1 VTIKLN
7 IEGVRPPRLA
17 NQQTLSKYCRAY
29 QSAISPPVDW
39 YLRFSCAQYVIEPQF
54 LRPEAGERAR
64 KIWAFRL
71 TPVVNRPVYTFDDF
85 GDFIEASRNFTVDLF
100 TKNFVRGVDQY
111 RILRGPP
118 CQHLLYKLQPDWTW
132 KDDQ

>member
-7 IEGVRPPRLA
+7 IEGVIPPRLA
-17 NQQTLSKYCRAY
+17 DRSTANKYVQPY
-29 QSAISPPVDW
+29 QSSINPPVDW
-39 YLRFSCAQYVIEPQF
+39 YLRFSSAMYVIEPL
-54 LRPEAGERAR
+54 LRPPQAGERAR

-71 TPVVNRPVYTFDDF
+71 TPVVNRPVYTFDDY

-118 CQHLLYKLQPDWTW
+118 RQHILYRLHPDWTW
-132 KDDQ
+132 KDDP